1 MKRGLFTTLFGL
13 FVTILYLVLSIKSYE
28 KYDDGFGTDISMD
41 MDLVVL
47 FIAGLIILIVGIYDL
62 YLSVKTK
69 EGLSLNIK
77 MAYTYGGLTLGAVTC
92 LYPLGMMFKSIAK
105 KKGQT
110 VITNYLECAIFGG
123 FILAG
128 ASLLFLDLRKN
139 KNN

>member
-128 ASLLFLDLRKN
+128 AILLFLDLRKN

>member
-69 EGLSLNIK
+69 EGLSLNVK
-77 MAYTYGGLTLGAVTC
+77 MAYTYAGLTLGAVTC

-128 ASLLFLDLRKN
+128 AILLFLDLRKN

>member
-47 FIAGLIILIVGIYDL
+47 FIAGLIILIAGIYDL

-128 ASLLFLDLRKN
+128 AILLFLDLRKN

>member
-1 MKRGLFTTLFGL
+1 MKRGIFTTLFGL
-13 FVTILYLVLSIKSYE
+13 FVTILYLVLSIQSYE
-28 KYDDGFGTDISMD
+28 KYDDGWGTDISMD

-47 FIAGLIILIVGIYDL
+47 AICGIVVLVVGLYDL
-62 YLSVKTK
+62 YLNAKLNEGFSLKVKA
-69 EGLSLNIK
+69 S
-77 MAYTYGGLTLGAVTC
+77 YVYGGLTLGALTC

-105 KKGQT
+105 EKGAT

-128 ASLLFLDLRKN
+128 AILLFLDLRKN